1 MIKYVIKGSP
11 HYSTHEKENFYPLL
25 LPFYIIFLFAS
36 VSFGG

>member
-1 MIKYVIKGSP
+1 MIKYVIKGSS

-25 LPFYIIFLFAS
+25 LLYIIFLFAS